1 VPTRRWL
8 AITGCVVALAAA
20 AATGCGGGSTA
31 TSSGRRSDHAVASP
45 KPTSAPLSAWQ
56 QLGATE
62 VPPASLRQ
70 AGLGATQVVNQA
82 AGAVSDADAQTWAQ
96 AVMRTFGYLNWA
108 VSQGQDA
115 FLVRSGLSSVPH
127 VVLQPNLTDIAEAR
141 QAGVRVQYRSET
153 IRRLLVRPVPES
165 LQPLFGRY
173 QYAWKPYAIFLDA
186 VGPAATTWVDAQ
198 GNQTVKSQIPA
209 GAAAYEL
216 VGGELQHNSLM
227 GDIWVM
233 DSDWSCTSAPTQQAL
248 APVCN
253 S

>member
-1 VPTRRWL
+1 
-8 AITGCVVALAAA
+8 
-20 AATGCGGGSTA
+20 
-31 TSSGRRSDHAVASP
+31 
-45 KPTSAPLSAWQ
+45 
-56 QLGATE
+56 

-70 AGLGATQVVNQA
+70 PALGATQVVNQA
-82 AGAVSDADAQTWAQ
+82 AGAVSDADARAWAQ
-96 AVMRTFGYLNWA
+96 ALLRTLAYLNWA

-127 VVLQPNLTDIAEAR
+127 VVLQPNLTDIGEAR
-141 QAGVRVQYRSET
+141 QAGARVQYRLET
-153 IRRLLVRPVPES
+153 IRRLLVRPVPEG

-173 QYAWKPYAIFLDA
+173 QYTWKPYAIFLDA

-216 VGGELQHNSLM
+216 VGGELQHNPLM

-233 DSDWSCTSAPTQQAL
+233 DSDWSCTSPPTQRAL